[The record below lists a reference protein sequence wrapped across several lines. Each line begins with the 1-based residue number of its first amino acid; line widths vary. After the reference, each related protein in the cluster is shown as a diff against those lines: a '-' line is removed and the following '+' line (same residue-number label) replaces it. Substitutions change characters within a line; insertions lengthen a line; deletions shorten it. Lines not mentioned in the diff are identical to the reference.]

1 MNLNTP
7 AEYAQCKSTER
18 TKPMN
23 HSDTLGMSVNFEVV
37 QIKKG
42 NTTNT
47 IISVPTEV
55 PLTIVANDE
64 EIATLSGSPDHLREF
79 VYGFLF
85 TAGFI
90 QKAQDVQAFWCDE
103 ATWRIEV
110 KLNNPPEPNLLT
122 KRLYTSGCGRGVM
135 FSSVVELALRRPLAD
150 EFTIDREV
158 ILGLMRWLQT
168 SSQLYR
174 STRGVH
180 TAALS
185 KGGALPEIVCDDI
198 GRHNAVDKVI
208 GSALMAGV
216 DFKVSALLCSGRI
229 SSDILFKAK
238 RCDIPVAISLSA
250 PTHQAVLLARDMHMT
265 LVGFARGL
273 SFTIFSHPERI
284 II

>member
-1 MNLNTP
+1 
-7 AEYAQCKSTER
+7 
-18 TKPMN
+18 MN

-42 NTTNT
+42 NTANT
-47 IISVPTEV
+47 IASVPTEV

-90 QKAQDVQAFWCDE
+90 QKAHDVQAFWCDE
-103 ATWRIEV
+103 TKWRIEV

-150 EFTIDREV
+150 EFTIDSDV
-158 ILGLMRWLQT
+158 IPGLMRWLQT

-185 KGGALPEIVCDDI
+185 KGGTLPEIVCDDI
-198 GRHNAVDKVI
+198 GRHNAIDKVI
-208 GSALMAGV
+208 GSALITGV
-216 DFKVSALLCSGRI
+216 DFKVSVLLCSGRI

-238 RCDIPVAISLSA
+238 RCEIPVLISLGA

-273 SFTIFSHPERI
+273 SFTIFSYPERI

>member
-1 MNLNTP
+1 
-7 AEYAQCKSTER
+7 
-18 TKPMN
+18 MN

-47 IISVPTEV
+47 IASVPTEV

-90 QKAQDVQAFWCDE
+90 QAAQDVQAFFWDE
-103 ATWRIEV
+103 TKWRIEV
-110 KLNNPPEPNLLT
+110 KLSNPPEPNLLT

-150 EFTIDREV
+150 EFTIGSEV
-158 ILGLMRWLQT
+158 ILELMRWLQT

-185 KGGALPEIVCDDI
+185 KGGAQPEIVCDDI

-208 GSALMAGV
+208 GSALMTGI

-238 RCDIPVAISLSA
+238 RCEIPVAISLSA

-284 II
+284 IT